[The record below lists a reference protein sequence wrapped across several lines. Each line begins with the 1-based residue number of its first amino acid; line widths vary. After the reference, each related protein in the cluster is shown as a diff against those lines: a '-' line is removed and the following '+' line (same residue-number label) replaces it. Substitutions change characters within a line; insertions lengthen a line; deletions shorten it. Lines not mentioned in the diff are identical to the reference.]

1 MVIILRKNLLGDG
14 LGEAEGG
21 GVGPDS
27 CWLVVGRAVAGG
39 GGPVELVVVG
49 RAVAG
54 GGDPVELVVVGR
66 AVAGGGDPVELVV
79 GCVAAVAKPM
89 CVKKKCFK
97 TTKIHNIILPRYIIQ
112 IQIQI

>member
-1 MVIILRKNLLGDG
+1 MVTFLRKNLLGDG

-21 GVGPDS
+21 GVGLKD

-66 AVAGGGDPVELVV
+66 AVAGDGGSVELVV
-79 GCVAAVAKPM
+79 VVAG
-89 CVKKKCFK
+89 
-97 TTKIHNIILPRYIIQ
+97 
-112 IQIQI
+112 

>member
-1 MVIILRKNLLGDG
+1 MVTFLRKNLLGDG

-21 GVGPDS
+21 GVGPED

-54 GGDPVELVVVGR
+54 GGGPVELVVVGR
-66 AVAGGGDPVELVV
+66 AVADGGGLVELVV
-79 GCVAAVAKPM
+79 VAG
-89 CVKKKCFK
+89 
-97 TTKIHNIILPRYIIQ
+97 
-112 IQIQI
+112 